1 MGLRD
6 IFASYTNMNSNQ
18 LQSFIEANKEG
29 SYTLLDVRQ
38 PSEYENARIPGS
50 KLMPLPSL
58 DERLQDLDPDKP
70 VIAY

>member
-38 PSEYENARIPGS
+38 PSEYENERIPGS

-58 DERLQDLDPDKP
+58 DEQLQDLDPDKP

>member
-6 IFASYTNMNSNQ
+6 IFASYTNMNPNQ

-50 KLMPLPSL
+50 KLMPLPTL

>member
-6 IFASYTNMNSNQ
+6 LFASYTNMNSDQ
-18 LQSFIEANKEG
+18 LKSFIEANEEG
-29 SYTLLDVRQ
+29 GYTLLDVRQ
-38 PSEYENARIPGS
+38 PSEYENVRIPGS

-58 DERLQDLDPDKP
+58 DERLQELDPHKP

>member
-6 IFASYTNMNSNQ
+6 LFASYTNMSSDE
-18 LQSFIEANKEG
+18 LQSFIEANEEG
-29 SYTLLDVRQ
+29 GYTLLDVRQ

-58 DERLQDLDPDKP
+58 DERLQELDPDKP

>member
-6 IFASYTNMNSNQ
+6 IFASYTNMNSDQ

-50 KLMPLPSL
+50 TLVPLPTL

>member
-6 IFASYTNMNSNQ
+6 LFASYTNMNSDQ
-18 LQSFIEANKEG
+18 LKSFIEANEEG
-29 SYTLLDVRQ
+29 GYTLLDVRQ
-38 PSEYENARIPGS
+38 PSEYETTRIPGS

-58 DERLQDLDPDKP
+58 DERLQELDPDKP

>member
-6 IFASYTNMNSNQ
+6 IFASYTNMSSDQ

-50 KLMPLPSL
+50 TLVPLPTL

>member
-6 IFASYTNMNSNQ
+6 IFASYTNMNSDQ

-38 PSEYENARIPGS
+38 PSEYESARIPGS
-50 KLMPLPSL
+50 TLVPLPTL

>member
-6 IFASYTNMNSNQ
+6 IFASYTNMNSNE

-50 KLMPLPSL
+50 KLVPLPSL
-58 DERLQDLDPDKP
+58 DEQLQDLDPDKP

>member
-6 IFASYTNMNSNQ
+6 LFASYTNMSSDE

-38 PSEYENARIPGS
+38 PSEYETTRIPGS
-50 KLMPLPSL
+50 RLMPLPTL
-58 DERLQDLDPDKP
+58 DEQLQELDPDKP